1 MMFLDGGLQLPSHRS
16 AIIRFSSY
24 IYNSRVFCRAWKV
37 RSGRLTQPASWY
49 WWLSSRHT
57 SASTGPGESETKV
70 KVTQSCP
77 TLCESMDCIVH
88 GILQVRIL
96 EWVAFPFSQGSSR
109 PRSQTG
115 VSCIVGGF
123 FSNWAI
129 RKNLGMRLQIPT
141 FLRSFPHL
149 LTIKARRQS
158 YVSSHKGQPK
168 LASPNTTWVWQ
179 ILMVIKIQKR
189 EKSLW
194 HGVIKKVLKILWEFF
209 EPLVSTQ

>member
-49 WWLSSRHT
+49 WWLSSTHT

-77 TLCESMDCIVH
+77 TLCESMDYTVH

-123 FSNWAI
+123 FSNWAT
-129 RKNLGMRLQIPT
+129 RK
-141 FLRSFPHL
+141 
-149 LTIKARRQS
+149 
-158 YVSSHKGQPK
+158 
-168 LASPNTTWVWQ
+168 TWVWGCKYLLSSNLSLIYLPQ
-179 ILMVIKIQKR
+179 RQEGRAMFQVIKGNP
-189 EKSLW
+189 SLPHPIPHEYDRFW
-194 HGVIKKVLKILWEFF
+194 WL
-209 EPLVSTQ
+209 